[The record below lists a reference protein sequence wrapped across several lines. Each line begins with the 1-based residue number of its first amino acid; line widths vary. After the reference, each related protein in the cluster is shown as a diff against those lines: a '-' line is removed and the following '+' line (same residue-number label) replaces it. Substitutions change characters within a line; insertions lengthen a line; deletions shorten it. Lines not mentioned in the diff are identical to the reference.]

1 MSGQSPWSVKG
12 VEPKTREAA
21 KDLARREGLTLG
33 ELLNRLI
40 AETDEPAPKP
50 VPSAKSGGS
59 FGQEAGRLTA
69 ALEQLTRRLE
79 SGGVEMAA
87 PAQPST
93 VDDRLSQ
100 KFEKAAPSGDTA
112 MGRVETHLNDL
123 RETQV
128 VLSERL
134 RRIESQD
141 PSHASLAAL
150 KSLES
155 ALARLS
161 TQVFETDTRV
171 GQIEKVTQE
180 AIQTV
185 DQSLG
190 LVAERLATTEA
201 LAQETNSRFADAM
214 IDLSARLTGLEEVG
228 DRPAGGDVSVLEGR
242 LGQLEDITTQTIEG
256 ANQGINLVT
265 ERVNS
270 IEAHAQ
276 DNASRMVEALVELSA
291 RLTQLEGAG
300 KTGDTLTAVDA
311 LEAKTN
317 ELSARLH
324 DLNAKIEATRA
335 DLQGQVEAAVSG
347 GVGGQMTEVAQALA
361 SRLDASEQR
370 SHEAFDRVSAKLAE
384 ATHALDAR
392 LAEVESR
399 EAGPDQTG
407 SIAMKLELAR
417 ITRAVDERLSS
428 IERHDAS
435 VMEQAGQHI
444 QRLAQNLGDRLDT
457 SERQSAESIATIS
470 KQMQELADRLA
481 ANHDN
486 ALQSL
491 ASSVGGKD
499 DKTREML
506 DEALGQV
513 RTEIQSVDARVQSMI
528 APLQRDFAAFGV
540 RLEKAE
546 QGSVAA
552 YAEPIYDPNHAVDVG
567 GPAREELGF
576 VNPAELPDDDGF
588 SFETRLNSL
597 EKPQFDDPFFMD
609 SPNAKPAAAA
619 TGASPAR
626 RGSFGSPF
634 PDGDDVEPLSDF
646 ADLRHDVPDPLAG
659 SHDPFGAE
667 LEPMALDATA
677 PLDADFDDGLGVLD
691 HDWDEPSTSAGK
703 APDYLVAARRA
714 ANQAAAAREAAQS
727 KKKPA
732 LSLKAPGGKDKKA
745 DAQNAKAQNAKTKP
759 VAKAQAPQAGKDPGK
774 DGAKPKGPL
783 SPVGIAAAAALVATG
798 GFAVYSQLR
807 PSANADE
814 KPAALKQENVPLPPE
829 LATQMATPA
838 PVAGAVP
845 APGADATQPPAAPV
859 AAGPAGTPPAAAAP
873 AAAPASP
880 SAAGATTTPSIANPP
895 PQLPKAQL
903 VPPATKVATPPAAT
917 PPAAKP
923 APTAQQVEA
932 ARIMA
937 SADAQARAA
946 KARAEAQRARLR
958 TSTFNAARPDATPR
972 PSQRPIAQPAPR
984 VATVAK
990 APTAS
995 SAAPPRVASVA
1006 APALAATA
1014 TAAAAAPTRVPATP
1028 TAAAPAAAVAATPNQ
1043 PRAVPPVVAS
1053 GATPASGSLFEQ
1065 AMAREQAGDG
1075 AGSVALL
1082 RRASD
1087 SGDTRAMN
1095 RLARKFENGD
1105 GVPKDLSQARA
1116 LTERAA
1122 ARGSRQAM
1130 HNLGVYYANGD
1141 GVPQNMA
1148 RAAESFRL
1156 AAQRGVTD
1164 SQFNLGAMAEQGL
1177 GGPKSDVQ
1185 AYYWFALA
1193 ARGGDQDASAKVR
1206 EIGARLTPEQRASQD
1221 QLVAKF
1227 RPESGSQD

>member
-12 VEPKTREAA
+12 VEPRTREAA

-40 AETDEPAPKP
+40 AETDEPTQKP
-50 VPSAKSGGS
+50 ASSAKSAAN
-59 FGQEAGRLTA
+59 FGQEANRLTA
-69 ALEQLTRRLE
+69 ALEQLSRRLE

-87 PAQPST
+87 QPQSPV
-93 VDDRLSQ
+93 VDDRLTQ
-100 KFEKAAPSGDTA
+100 KFDKPLARAGGDTA
-112 MGRVETHLNDL
+112 MGRVDTHLNDL

-150 KSLES
+150 KTLES

-161 TQVFETDTRV
+161 TQVFETDSRV

-201 LAQETNSRFADAM
+201 LAQETNHRFVEAM

-228 DRPAGGDVSVLEGR
+228 ERATGPDVSVLEGR
-242 LGQLEDITTQTIEG
+242 LGQLEETTTQTIAQSVEG
-256 ANQGINLVT
+256 ANQGINLVA
-265 ERVNS
+265 ERVNGLES
-270 IEAHAQ
+270 QAQ
-276 DNASRMVEALVELSA
+276 ENASRMVEALVELSA

-300 KTGDTLTAVDA
+300 KTGNTLASVEA
-311 LEAKTN
+311 LEAKTS
-317 ELSARLH
+317 ELSAQLN
-324 DLNAKIEATRA
+324 DLNAKIETTRA
-335 DLQGQVEAAVSG
+335 DLHGQLEAALTG
-347 GVGGQMTEVAQALA
+347 GVDGQMNEVAHALV

-370 SHEAFDRVSAKLAE
+370 SQEAFDRVSAKLAE
-384 ATHALDAR
+384 ATQALDAR
-392 LAEVESR
+392 LAEIESR
-399 EAGPDQTG
+399 DGTPDQTG
-407 SIAMKLELAR
+407 SMAMKLELAR

-444 QRLAQNLGDRLDT
+444 QRLAQNLGDRLDAT
-457 SERQSAESIATIS
+457 ERQSAESIAAIS

-486 ALQSL
+486 AVQSL
-491 ASSVGGKD
+491 ASTFNGSD
-499 DKTREML
+499 SKTRQML

-513 RTEIQSVDARVQSMI
+513 RTEIQSIDGRVQALI
-528 APLQRDFAAFGV
+528 EPLQRDFVALGD
-540 RLEKAE
+540 RLDKAE
-546 QGSVAA
+546 QGAVAA
-552 YAEPIYDPNHAVDVG
+552 YAEPIYDPNHSVDLG
-567 GPAREELGF
+567 GPASQDAGF
-576 VNPAELPDDDGF
+576 VNPMDLSPDQGF
-588 SFETRLNSL
+588 SFESRLDSL
-597 EKPQFDDPFFMD
+597 DKPQFDDPFFMD
-609 SPNAKPAAAA
+609 SPTARPAAAA
-619 TGASPAR
+619 NPAR

-634 PDGDDVEPLSDF
+634 PDGDDAESLNDF
-646 ADLRHDVPDPLAG
+646 ADLRDDVPDPLAG
-659 SHDPFGAE
+659 SLDPFGDE
-667 LEPMALDATA
+667 LGPMALDPTG
-677 PLDADFDDGLGVLD
+677 PIDLDSDSGLSVLD
-691 HDWDEPSTSAGK
+691 NDWDEPSSNTST

-732 LSLKAPGGKDKKA
+732 LALKAPSGKDKKA
-745 DAQNAKAQNAKTKP
+745 EAPKAKPSTKP
-759 VAKAQAPQAGKDPGK
+759 KAPQASKEAGKEG
-774 DGAKPKGPL
+774 GKPKGPL

-807 PSANADE
+807 PSSTADE
-814 KPAALKQENVPLPPE
+814 KPAALNQENVPLPPE
-829 LATQMATPA
+829 LAAQAAMPA
-838 PVAGAVP
+838 PVEGAVP
-845 APGADATQPPAAPV
+845 APGAEAAQAPAAAVNPAAPPPS
-859 AAGPAGTPPAAAAP
+859 ATTPAVAP
-873 AAAPASP
+873 AAAPA
-880 SAAGATTTPSIANPP
+880 ATTAPTIPSPP

-903 VPPATKVATPPAAT
+903 VPPASKAATPAVTPPA
-917 PPAAKP
+917 PKP
-923 APTAQQVEA
+923 APTAQQMEA
-932 ARIMA
+932 ARVMA
-937 SADAQARAA
+937 AADAQARAA
-946 KARAEAQRARLR
+946 KARAEAQRDRLR
-958 TSTFNAARPDATPR
+958 SATFQAARPDATPR
-972 PSQRPIAQPAPR
+972 PVQRPTPPR
-984 VATVAK
+984 VATISK
-990 APTAS
+990 APTS
-995 SAAPPRVASVA
+995 STTAPPRVASVA
-1006 APALAATA
+1006 STPAPAAVPALA

-1028 TAAAPAAAVAATPNQ
+1028 TAAAPSAAAAPAAGQ
-1043 PRAVPPVVAS
+1043 PRAVPPVAS
-1053 GATPASGSLFEQ
+1053 ANAPAAGALFDQ

-1075 AGSVALL
+1075 AGSIALL
-1082 RRASD
+1082 RRAAD
-1087 SGDTRAMN
+1087 GGDTRAMN

-1148 RAAESFRL
+1148 RAAESFRR

-1193 ARGGDQDASAKVR
+1193 ARGGDQDAAAKVR
-1206 EIGARLTPEQRASQD
+1206 ELGARLTPEQRAAQD

-1227 RPESGSQD
+1227 RPDGGSPD

>member
-12 VEPKTREAA
+12 VEPRTREAA

-40 AETDEPAPKP
+40 AETDEPAQKP
-50 VPSAKSGGS
+50 AANPSSATN
-59 FGQEAGRLTA
+59 FGQEASRLTA
-69 ALEQLTRRLE
+69 ALEQLSRRLE
-79 SGGVEMAA
+79 TGGVEMAA
-87 PAQPST
+87 QPPSPT
-93 VDDRLSQ
+93 LDDRLSQ
-100 KFEKAAPSGDTA
+100 KFDKPMAGGDTA

-141 PSHASLAAL
+141 PAHASLAAL

-161 TQVFETDTRV
+161 TQVFETDSRL
-171 GQIEKVTQE
+171 GQIERVTQE

-201 LAQETNSRFADAM
+201 LAQETNHRFVEAM
-214 IDLSARLTGLEEVG
+214 IDLSARLTGLEADG
-228 DRPAGGDVSVLEGR
+228 DKPTGPDVTALESR

-270 IEAHAQ
+270 IEVYAQ
-276 DNASRMVEALVELSA
+276 DNASRLVEALVELSA
-291 RLTQLEGAG
+291 RLTGLEGAG
-300 KTGDTLTAVDA
+300 KTGDTLAAVDA
-311 LEAKTN
+311 LEAKTGD
-317 ELSARLH
+317 LSTRLS

-335 DLQGQVEAAVSG
+335 DLRGQVEAALSG
-347 GVGGQMTEVAQALA
+347 GVDGQMTEVVQALA

-370 SHEAFDRVSAKLAE
+370 SLDAFGRVSAKLAE
-384 ATHALDAR
+384 ATEALDAR
-392 LAEVESR
+392 LVQVESR
-399 EAGPDQTG
+399 EGTPDQTG
-407 SIAMKLELAR
+407 SMAMKLELAR
-417 ITRAVDERLSS
+417 ITRAIDERLSS

-435 VMEQAGQHI
+435 VLEQAGQHI
-444 QRLAQNLGDRLDT
+444 QRLAQNLGDRLDA

-481 ANHDN
+481 ANH
-486 ALQSL
+486 AIAVQSP
-491 ASSVGGKD
+491 ASSFGGD
-499 DKTREML
+499 EEQTRQML
-506 DEALGQV
+506 DDALGQV
-513 RTEIQSVDARVQSMI
+513 RMEIRSVDARIEALIV
-528 APLQRDFAAFGV
+528 PLQRDFVALGD
-540 RLEKAE
+540 RLDKAE
-546 QGSVAA
+546 QGAVSA
-552 YAEPIYDPNHAVDVG
+552 YAEPIYDPDHAVDLG
-567 GPAREELGF
+567 GPVLDDTGF
-576 VNPAELPDDDGF
+576 VDPVDLSGDDGF
-588 SFETRLNSL
+588 SFQTRLDPL
-597 EKPQFDDPFFMD
+597 DKPQFDDPFFMD
-609 SPNAKPAAAA
+609 SPTSKPAAAA
-619 TGASPAR
+619 VNPSR

-634 PDGDDVEPLSDF
+634 PDGEDGESLNDF
-646 ADLRHDVPDPLAG
+646 ADLRDDVPDPLA
-659 SHDPFGAE
+659 SYIDPFGDE
-667 LEPMALDATA
+667 LSPMALD
-677 PLDADFDDGLGVLD
+677 PSRPIDDDPDDGLSILD
-691 HDWDEPSTSAGK
+691 HDWDEPGNNASS

-732 LSLKAPGGKDKKA
+732 LALRAPGGKDRKA
-745 DAQNAKAQNAKTKP
+745 EASKARPSAKS
-759 VAKAQAPQAGKDPGK
+759 QASEGHNEAGKDAG
-774 DGAKPKGPL
+774 KPKGPL

-807 PSANADE
+807 PSSKVDE
-814 KPAALKQENVPLPPE
+814 KPAALTQKSVPLPPE
-829 LATQMATPA
+829 LAAQLAPPAPVEGAIPAPGTQAVQTPA
-838 PVAGAVP
+838 PAS
-845 APGADATQPPAAPV
+845 AA
-859 AAGPAGTPPAAAAP
+859 ASAAAP
-873 AAAPASP
+873 AATAAPSVAS
-880 SAAGATTTPSIANPP
+880 PP
-895 PQLPKAQL
+895 PQMPKAQL
-903 VPPATKVATPPAAT
+903 VPPAATNATPPQASAPPPT
-917 PPAAKP
+917 KRAPAA
-923 APTAQQVEA
+923 QQFEA
-932 ARIMA
+932 ARILA

-946 KARAEAQRARLR
+946 KARAEAQRDRVRPA
-958 TSTFNAARPDATPR
+958 TFKAARPDATPR
-972 PSQRPIAQPAPR
+972 PVQRPILPPAPR
-984 VATVAK
+984 L
-990 APTAS
+990 
-995 SAAPPRVASVA
+995 ASVA
-1006 APALAATA
+1006 APALATTA
-1014 TAAAAAPTRVPATP
+1014 VAAAPTRVPATP
-1028 TAAAPAAAVAATPNQ
+1028 APVPVVPAPAAAAPVAAT
-1043 PRAVPPVVAS
+1043 
-1053 GATPASGSLFEQ
+1053 ATPATGALFDQ

-1082 RRASD
+1082 RRAAD
-1087 SGDTRAMN
+1087 GGDTRAMN

-1105 GVPKDLSQARA
+1105 GVAKDLSQARA

-1148 RAAESFRL
+1148 RAAESFRR

-1206 EIGARLTPEQRASQD
+1206 EIAARLTPEQRAAQD
-1221 QLVAKF
+1221 QLVAQF
-1227 RPESGSQD
+1227 RPDSGSQD

>member
-40 AETDEPAPKP
+40 AETDEPAQKP
-50 VPSAKSGGS
+50 ANHAKSTTN
-59 FGQEAGRLTA
+59 FGQEANRLTA

-79 SGGVEMAA
+79 AGGVEMTAQAA
-87 PAQPST
+87 LPP
-93 VDDRLSQ
+93 VDNRLVQ
-100 KFEKAAPSGDTA
+100 KFEAKGAGGDTA
-112 MGRVETHLNDL
+112 VGRVETHLNDL

-150 KSLES
+150 KSLEA

-190 LVAERLATTEA
+190 LVAERLASTEA
-201 LAQETNSRFADAM
+201 LAQETNHRFAEAM

-228 DRPAGGDVSVLEGR
+228 DRPAGSDVTVLEGR
-242 LGQLEDITTQTIEG
+242 LGHLEEITTQTIEG

-270 IEAHAQ
+270 IESYARE
-276 DNASRMVEALVELSA
+276 NASRMVEALVELSA

-300 KTGDTLTAVDA
+300 HTGDTLTAVQA
-311 LEAKTN
+311 LEAKTH
-317 ELSARLH
+317 ELGAQLG
-324 DLNAKIEATRA
+324 DLSAKIEATRN
-335 DLQGQVEAAVSG
+335 DLQGQVQAALG
-347 GVGGQMTEVAQALA
+347 GDVDGRMSEMAQALA

-370 SHEAFDRVSAKLAE
+370 SHEALDRVSAKLAE
-384 ATHALDAR
+384 ATQTLDER
-392 LAEVESR
+392 LAQLESR
-399 EAGPDQTG
+399 ETAPDQT
-407 SIAMKLELAR
+407 SSMAMKLELAR

-444 QRLAQNLGDRLDT
+444 QRLAQNLGDRLDAT
-457 SERQSAESIATIS
+457 ERQSAESIATIS
-470 KQMQELADRLA
+470 KQMQELADRLSA
-481 ANHDN
+481 KQDSM
-486 ALQSL
+486 LQSL
-491 ASSVGGKD
+491 ASSGGNND
-499 DKTREML
+499 AKTRQML
-506 DEALGQV
+506 DDALGQV
-513 RTEIQSVDARVQSMI
+513 RTEIQSVDARVQSLI
-528 APLQRDFAAFGV
+528 APLQRDFAAMGE

-546 QGSVAA
+546 QTNLAA
-552 YAEPIYDPNHAVDVG
+552 YAEPIYDPNQAVNLG
-567 GPAREELGF
+567 GPAREDLGF
-576 VNPAELPDDDGF
+576 VNPVDLPSDDGY
-588 SFETRLNSL
+588 SFETSRDPLA
-597 EKPQFDDPFFMD
+597 KPQFDDPFFMD
-609 SPNAKPAAAA
+609 SPSAKPAAAA
-619 TGASPAR
+619 ASAPR

-634 PDGDDVEPLSDF
+634 PDGEDSDSLNDF

-659 SHDPFGAE
+659 GHDPFADE
-667 LEPMALDATA
+667 LGPMALD
-677 PLDADFDDGLGVLD
+677 PNSPIDGDFDDGLSILD
-691 HDWDEPSTSAGK
+691 NDWDGPSNNTGT

-732 LSLKAPGGKDKKA
+732 LALKMPAGKDKKA
-745 DAQNAKAQNAKTKP
+745 ETSKTKP
-759 VAKAQAPQAGKDPGK
+759 VAKASKPPQAGKEASK
-774 DGAKPKGPL
+774 DGAKPKAPL

-807 PSANADE
+807 PSTNADE
-814 KPAALKQENVPLPPE
+814 KPAALNQENVPLPPE
-829 LATQMATPA
+829 LAAQAGAAVPVEGAVA
-838 PVAGAVP
+838 PVPGSEAAPAATAPADASSPSAAPAAVP
-845 APGADATQPPAAPV
+845 ATPTQ
-859 AAGPAGTPPAAAAP
+859 AAAP
-873 AAAPASP
+873 AASATPAPTVAS
-880 SAAGATTTPSIANPP
+880 PP

-903 VPPATKVATPPAAT
+903 VPPAAKTAPPAVTPP
-917 PPAAKP
+917 PAKP
-923 APTAQQVEA
+923 APSAQQVEA
-932 ARIMA
+932 ARVMA

-946 KARAEAQRARLR
+946 KARADAQRERLR
-958 TSTFNAARPDATPR
+958 SATFRAARPDAAPR
-972 PSQRPIAQPAPR
+972 PVQRPAAAPAPR
-984 VATVAK
+984 VATSAK
-990 APTAS
+990 APP
-995 SAAPPRVASVA
+995 APPRVASVA
-1006 APALAATA
+1006 APAPAQAALAP
-1014 TAAAAAPTRVPATP
+1014 AAAATPVSVPV
-1028 TAAAPAAAVAATPNQ
+1028 AAAPAPSQ
-1043 PRAVPPVVAS
+1043 PRPTPP
-1053 GATPASGSLFEQ
+1053 ATSSAAPAAGSLFDQ
-1065 AMAREQAGDG
+1065 ATAREQAGDA

-1082 RRASD
+1082 RRAAD
-1087 SGDTRAMN
+1087 AGDTRAMN
-1095 RLARKFENGD
+1095 RLARKYENGD
-1105 GVPKDLSQARA
+1105 GVTKDLAQARA

-1148 RAAESFRL
+1148 RAAESFRR

-1193 ARGGDQDASAKVR
+1193 ARGGDQDAAAKVR
-1206 EIGARLTPEQRASQD
+1206 ELGARLTPEQRAAQD
-1221 QLVAKF
+1221 QLVAQF
-1227 RPESGSQD
+1227 RPDNGSQD